1 ALVTNM
7 SVHFKWGRGA
17 SLAWVTALDTGKP
30 VAGAD
35 VRVSDSCTGRLIARG
50 ASDALGRVLIK
61 GGLPEPETY
70 GDCRSQS
77 PDAPHPLMVSARKA
91 GDFSFTLTEWGE
103 GIRPYDFDL
112 PYGWSKPDDIVHT
125 IFDRTLLRAGE
136 TVNMKHILRRPIA
149 TGFGYAEPID
159 GTLRLELYPAN
170 DQDFLAPDKVLIAAG
185 KPFKRVE
192 QQVPSVEGTT
202 MCIRAPAS
210 GRYALSVL
218 HDRDGDGK
226 FGFLRDGVGFSNNP
240 RLGRRKPEAA
250 KVALNVGPGVAQV
263 QIVMNYRRGLGFGP
277 LAGAERTSA
286 R

>member
-1 ALVTNM
+1 MIGRMIGRPAPAALAAAAALATLPAALATAAITVPP
-7 SVHFKWGRGA
+7 KAERG
-17 SLAWVTALDTGKP
+17 K
-30 VAGAD
+30 AGAA
-35 VRVSDSCTGRLIARG
+35 C
-50 ASDALGRVLIK
+50 
-61 GGLPEPETY
+61 
-70 GDCRSQS
+70 
-77 PDAPHPLMVSARKA
+77 
-91 GDFSFTLTEWGE
+91 
-103 GIRPYDFDL
+103 
-112 PYGWSKPDDIVHT
+112 
-125 IFDRTLLRAGE
+125 RAGE
-136 TVNMKHILRRPIA
+136 SGPAVRVLV
-149 TGFGYAEPID
+149 TGLKDRD

-192 QQVPSVEGTT
+192 QRVPSVEGTT

-250 KVALNVGPGVAQV
+250 TVALNVGPGVAQV

-277 LAGAERTSA
+277 LAGAERTNA